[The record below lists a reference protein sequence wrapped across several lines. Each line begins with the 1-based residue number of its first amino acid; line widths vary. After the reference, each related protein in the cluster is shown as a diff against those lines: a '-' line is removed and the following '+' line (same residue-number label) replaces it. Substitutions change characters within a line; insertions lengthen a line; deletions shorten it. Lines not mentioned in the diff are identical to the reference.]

1 MDRVFLYENDDKP
14 RLEAALAPF
23 IASGFLHYT
32 LETEPKAQMKVY
44 QDCIDKHAHEYN
56 WMAFFDLDE
65 FLLLRHSDT
74 CALPCHA
81 STVFH

>member
-1 MDRVFLYENDDKP
+1 MLYENDDEP